1 MALTLT
7 QDYKDA
13 LGTSFQENW
22 LFEIRNNTYSS
33 GSATTEYIRLGT
45 IESGSGNSKYNA
57 FITNQP
63 TLRESIDLEK
73 GNGKVGGHTKSHKGV
88 SQSDRETGK
97 FSGGKQKGNKGPNQ
111 GGSIHG

>member
-1 MALTLT
+1 MGIPASSKAFINSATL
-7 QDYKDA
+7 A
-13 LGTSFQENW
+13 GV
-22 LFEIRNNTYSS
+22 SS
-33 GSATTEYIRLGT
+33 GPLT
-45 IESGSGNSKYNA
+45 IAVQPAANA
-57 FITNQP
+57 AAKAKTQ
-63 TLRESIDLEK
+63 TKKGGGGEGYKAYQERMGKK